1 MKSNYWQGSLLA
13 FAWAMIAAPSYAH
26 SSESMRSVPDV
37 PPIVLAQAGSTGGTI
52 GKQDKSL
59 SGGEETPPPRRE
71 TRPARPASATFSLPP
86 TIHLNEH
93 NTGGDWSATLKR
105 KDSNTYEA
113 LWNTGG
119 TSRMTVTIGQESMTI
134 ERVDL
139 SGGINLCRGHYTG
152 TRVPGTSKASGEDV
166 AVCVLGGATNK
177 WEASW

>member
-1 MKSNYWQGSLLA
+1 MTSNNWQKWWLA
-13 FAWAMIAAPSYAH
+13 FAWALIAASSCAH
-26 SSESMRSVPDV
+26 SSESMRSFPDV
-37 PPIVLAQAGSTGGTI
+37 PPIVLAQAGSTGGTV

-59 SGGEETPPPRRE
+59 SGGEETPAPRE
-71 TRPARPASATFSLPP
+71 TTRSAKAAPASP
-86 TIHLNEH
+86 TPSIIQLNEH
-93 NTGGDWSATLKR
+93 NAGGNWSATLKR

-119 TSRMTVTIGQESMTI
+119 TSRMTVTIGKDSMTI
-134 ERVDL
+134 ERIDL

-166 AVCVLGGATNK
+166 AVCVLGGATNT